1 MGGKKLVLN
10 LFVSFIYLTLPY
22 SWSSTYLFIY
32 VWYLSIFPF
41 LSIYP
46 YLSSYLSIFLFL
58 SILSSYIYLPIYL
71 LYLSISPKSKN
82 PCICFSWCWICFDPG
97 LRNTRQ
103 GKKLLFC
110 GDTLNSPEDLE
121 RWGTR
126 LQLWPATVRGS
137 SEWDYEGKGCLLR
150 CFPHLSI

>member
-46 YLSSYLSIFLFL
+46 YLSSFFYLSYLPIFIFL
-58 SILSSYIYLPIYL
+58 SIYYIYLYL
-71 LYLSISPKSKN
+71 QKVKIHVSVSAGAESASIQASETLDKERS
-82 PCICFSWCWICFDPG
+82 CSSVEILWIVQKTWRDEGPG
-97 LRNTRQ
+97 CSCDRQ
-103 GKKLLFC
+103 QW
-110 GDTLNSPEDLE
+110 EDL
-121 RWGTR
+121 
-126 LQLWPATVRGS
+126 V
-137 SEWDYEGKGCLLR
+137 SEIMREKVVYWDA
-150 CFPHLSI
+150 FHI